1 MRHEH
6 PAKLAWNLNYPQQA
20 IDVRRDRAGARC
32 ASQFNNALT
41 VLGQA
46 CCFII
51 EPIALAFFMRERGRI
66 RGGGIVMELRAESP
80 RKFAP
85 SRLLNRCAQCG
96 QALFL
101 PEWSEYLDQR
111 HVRHLWVCDS
121 CGYRFETLVSFP
133 EA

>member
-1 MRHEH
+1 MGRHRQ
-6 PAKLAWNLNYPQQA
+6 K
-20 IDVRRDRAGARC
+20 
-32 ASQFNNALT
+32 SLT

-51 EPIALAFFMRERGRI
+51 APIALPFFVRGEGKK

-96 QALFL
+96 QALYM
-101 PEWSEYLDQR
+101 PEWSEYLYQL
-111 HVRHLWVCDS
+111 HVRHLWECET
-121 CGYRFETLVSFP
+121 CGYKFETLVSFP